1 MYTDKHIDAVDLVV
15 LVAVERAFYIFR
27 LHFCVFISF
36 VPVHLDVFIFFFSE
50 FSRNLNTEIC
60 ERMVEY

>member
-1 MYTDKHIDAVDLVV
+1 MYTDKYIDAVDLEF

-36 VPVHLDVFIFFFSE
+36 VHFFRDIFILFIFSLLNSSE
-50 FSRNLNTEIC
+50 IQILKLI
-60 ERMVEY
+60 